1 MDPLEVVSLMMT
13 DEQGTLWGKE
23 VVIKPRKIWSVS
35 QYWSKDG
42 GVQCPRARHRVCGR
56 AAALSLFRPLCFP
69 VSPSLSLSLSSSV
82 PLCASISRCLARRD
96 IHRREVS
103 SELTSYSW
111 FPIKDDRRRKGEEIV
126 TDGGSDVL
134 FLTRETRERPI
145 RMDRF
150 V

>member
-1 MDPLEVVSLMMT
+1 M
-13 DEQGTLWGKE
+13 
-23 VVIKPRKIWSVS
+23 IKPRKIRSVS

-56 AAALSLFRPLCFP
+56 AAAPSLFRPLCFP
-69 VSPSLSLSLSSSV
+69 VPLFPLSLSFSV

-134 FLTRETRERPI
+134 FLTRKTRERPI

>member
-1 MDPLEVVSLMMT
+1 M
-13 DEQGTLWGKE
+13 
-23 VVIKPRKIWSVS
+23 IKPRKIRSVS

-56 AAALSLFRPLCFP
+56 AALSLFSPLCFP
-69 VSPSLSLSLSSSV
+69 VPLFLPLSFFSV
-82 PLCASISRCLARRD
+82 PLYASISRCFSRRD

-145 RMDRF
+145 RIDRF